1 MRIAVPDLISNSY
14 FPAIAAAE
22 LGFFA
27 EEGLDMQLDLLFP
40 VPQTMAALRDGE
52 LDFVAGAAHATLM
65 AFPAWQGARL
75 LMALAQ
81 RTYWLLVLRAD
92 LQARRG
98 DLSVIKGLRIGAAPG
113 VDVSLKRLLVE
124 AGIDPERDRV
134 QIGPVPGTTG
144 ASVSFGLT
152 AAQALAEGKID
163 GFWANAM
170 GAEIAVRQ
178 GIGTVVLDV
187 RRGDAPPASWYYTFP
202 ALVSTE
208 KRLREQ
214 PQSIAAAMRAVR
226 KAQRALQA
234 DPGRATEA
242 AQHRFPPQ
250 ETALIAELIKRDLPY
265 YDPTISPEVVTRL
278 QDFALNV
285 GLLAAPVPYEQV
297 VAVEFS
303 RLWERVK

>member
-1 MRIAVPDLISNSY
+1 
-14 FPAIAAAE
+14 
-22 LGFFA
+22 
-27 EEGLDMQLDLLFP
+27 
-40 VPQTMAALRDGE
+40 MAALRDGE

-81 RTYWLLVLRAD
+81 RTYWLLVLRTD

-98 DLSVIKGLRIGAAPG
+98 DLSVLPGLRIGAAPG

-124 AGIDPERDRV
+124 AGIDAERV

-152 AAQALAEGKID
+152 AAQALAEGKLD

-187 RRGDAPPASWYYTFP
+187 RRGDAPPTSWYYTFA
-202 ALVSTE
+202 ALVTTE

-214 PQSIAAAMRAVR
+214 PQSVAAAMRAVR
-226 KAQRALQA
+226 KAQQALQT

-242 AQHRFPPQ
+242 ARQRFPPQ
-250 ETALIAELIKRDLPY
+250 ETVLIAELIRRDLPY
-265 YDPTISPEVVTRL
+265 YDPTISAEVVSRL
-278 QDFALNV
+278 QDFAQHV

-303 RLWERVK
+303 HLWER